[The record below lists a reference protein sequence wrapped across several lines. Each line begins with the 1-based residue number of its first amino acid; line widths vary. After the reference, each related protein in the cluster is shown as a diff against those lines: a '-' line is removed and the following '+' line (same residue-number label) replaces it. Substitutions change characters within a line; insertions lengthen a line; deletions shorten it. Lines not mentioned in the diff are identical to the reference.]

1 MRQLNNSEVRR
12 LTKLL
17 EVSAGPVGT
26 PFDTAAS
33 TQPRARGFRSRDD
46 EIWSNTAQMLK
57 KYVDKLDDKSVDKL
71 ASMSSER
78 RTRHVINI
86 VGLDPKDD
94 LQYDT
99 VEEEIPRL
107 LRMKKN
113 NMMRTNV
120 TRHVECHLVEGRINN
135 PSEMT
140 HDDAIAYL
148 VSLNSTDEL
157 MNDMYIVDA
166 SEDEDDELYGGYTV
180 EQALIVLGDAPG
192 GGRNDPRVDPRDL
205 DDDEEE
211 FVIDDDDR
219 NDDPWSPDGP
229 TSEREYDFDD
239 VDFTDV
245 FADIDPVTGEKTID
259 GQPLDVWMNESNYDL
274 YFDVPMNIR
283 RPDGAPFDSHDVF
296 NIKTW
301 IKKEK
306 QHRLKY
312 HPGIILDVE
321 PAIGDTSID
330 TEVMF
335 T

>member
-1 MRQLNNSEVRR
+1 MRQLNNNEVRR

-57 KYVDKLDDKSVDKL
+57 KYVDKLDDSAVAKL

-78 RTRHVINI
+78 RTRHVINV

-99 VEEEIPRL
+99 VEEEMPRL
-107 LRMKKN
+107 LRMKKKS
-113 NMMRTNV
+113 MTRINV
-120 TRHVECHLVEGRINN
+120 ARHVESRLFEARINN

-140 HDDAIAYL
+140 HDDAVAYFA
-148 VSLNSTDEL
+148 SLNDTDVL
-157 MNDMYIVDA
+157 INDMYIVDA
-166 SEDEDDELYGGYTV
+166 SEGEDDEIYGGYTV
-180 EQALIVLGDAPG
+180 EQALIVLGDAQG
-192 GGRNDPRVDPRDL
+192 GGRNDPRIDPRDI
-205 DDDEEE
+205 DDEEE
-211 FVIDDDDR
+211 FVIDDNYD
-219 NDDPWSPDGP
+219 DDPWSNDGP
-229 TSEREYDFDD
+229 VGEREYDFDD
-239 VDFTDV
+239 VDFTTI
-245 FADIDPVTGEKTID
+245 FADIDPVTGEKTVD
-259 GQPLDVWMNESNYDL
+259 GVPLDDWMNESNYDL

-283 RPDGAPFDSHDVF
+283 RPDGGPFDTHDVS

-301 IKKEK
+301 VKKER

-312 HPGIILDVE
+312 NPGIILDVE
-321 PAIGDTSID
+321 PAVGDVSVD

>member
-1 MRQLNNSEVRR
+1 MRQLNNIEVRR
-12 LTKLL
+12 LAKLL

-57 KYVDKLDDKSVDKL
+57 KYVDKLDDKTIDKL
-71 ASMSSER
+71 ASMSPER
-78 RTRHVINI
+78 RTRHIINI
-86 VGLDPKDD
+86 VGLDPRDD

-99 VEEEIPRL
+99 VDEEIPRL

-113 NMMRTNV
+113 NMTRTNV
-120 TRHVECHLVEGRINN
+120 ARHVEGRLVESMINN

-140 HDDAIAYL
+140 HDDAVAYL
-148 VSLNSTDEL
+148 TSLNDADEL

-166 SEDEDDELYGGYTV
+166 DEDEDDEIYAGYTA
-180 EQALIVLGDAPG
+180 EQALIILGDAPG
-192 GGRNDPRVDPRDL
+192 GGRNDPRVDPRDI
-205 DDDEEE
+205 DDEEE
-211 FVIDDDDR
+211 FVI
-219 NDDPWSPDGP
+219 NDTYDEDPWSPDGP
-229 TSEREYDFDD
+229 VNEREYDFDD

-245 FADIDPVTGEKTID
+245 FAETDPATGEKTID
-259 GQPLDVWMNESNYDL
+259 GQPLDDWMNESNYDL

-283 RPDGAPFDSHDVF
+283 RPDGGPFDSHDVA
-296 NIKTW
+296 NIKIW
-301 IKKEK
+301 IKKER

-312 HPGIILDVE
+312 HPGILLDVY
-321 PAIGDTSID
+321 PSVGDLKAD